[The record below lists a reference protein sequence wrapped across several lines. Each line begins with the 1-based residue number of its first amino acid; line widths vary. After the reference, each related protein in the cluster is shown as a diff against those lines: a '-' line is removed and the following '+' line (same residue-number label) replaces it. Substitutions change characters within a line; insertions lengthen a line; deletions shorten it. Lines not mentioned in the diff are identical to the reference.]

1 MKEWEKQQEDTNPS
15 RETAQYSLENLLHQ
29 SQGENHP
36 QPIRLQPSAGKTE
49 EGKGVSSKPI
59 EKNPS
64 RQKQLDV
71 TEKDSVPEPAKKR
84 PAFWKVKNPIQTLR
98 QHWEESN
105 RDEEPDEMERIY
117 GTRSMLHPVDSGEAS
132 EKKPLTP
139 EFGYLFEKT
148 DHVQDDSLFSHSPK
162 EEKAPAPSLF
172 FQEKKEEEQSQPV
185 EDADKN
191 PAVSCVQEK
200 NMGKEKE
207 KDQPSISRKIEKN
220 VLPEE
225 GNPLISSL
233 HPVRKG
239 SRPSKKQEALVHEKK
254 PSEPLGKENLKQG
267 TPLKLEKELEKHPAA
282 ETPKAQPSIPDKKA
296 ESLPHRAKPDKTSV
310 RTEPE
315 PQSKEEKSAHKEN
328 SSPDK
333 NTKGTSVPASRYEA
347 LFGKAQPA
355 PSKGQKSGP
364 SILEGN
370 NKKHKGEKPLYT
382 VRHRSPLILLEAEEM
397 QEALKDE
404 FEEYHRSQKKEPEM
418 VEPVPAKKKKK
429 PKKEK
434 SPEKKD
440 RFSIFGE
447 KEPEEASGPSPVS
460 PSLPALEDYT
470 SPDDAFSVKAD
481 LIDRMRSLILRT
493 VVTGIMSFL
502 GIIATLLFALPI
514 PSLEILHTNAYWY
527 LALNLV
533 LLAISAGVC
542 YVPIKEGGKALLRLK
557 GNSDSA
563 ISFAVWV
570 TLIHGIVAFFS
581 SYTYLQKSLSVYGC
595 LATLGLFLNSWG
607 KLIMVRRI
615 YSNFKFVAYPETK
628 HVVKIISDESFAEK
642 LCRGMGLQKSI
653 IAYDKPVGF
662 LSNFLRL
669 SYEPDPSE
677 KLAGKLAPV
686 GVLASFA
693 VAAMALL
700 FSQDIQSTLAALSI
714 SACICVPMCCV
725 PAVNL
730 LIRGACKRTLD
741 MGAMLVGYPGVR
753 QFADTNAVILDAN
766 QLYPEGS
773 VILHGI
779 KGFSGER
786 IDQAILEA
794 GAVLTKAKVPIA
806 STFDQIIKGKGD
818 LFPKVDSVSY
828 EDEKG
833 VIGWVGGRRVL
844 VGNRKLLEDHGITPP
859 ERSFE
864 EQYQQDG
871 RQITYLATAG
881 ELRAMFVTSY
891 IPNEKLM
898 AQMRKLESEGICF
911 LIRTND
917 PNVTAQMVSDHF
929 HVYYR
934 SVRILS
940 DQLSQRLEEEQEEEK
955 TARAYLAIRGKRP
968 AAMQRLLL
976 SCIRVRNKITLSLML
991 QSIAVVLGFVLTAF
1005 LIIASGL
1012 AQLGTLEMLIYT
1024 LFWILAVLIVPC
1036 IHKP

>member
-36 QPIRLQPSAGKTE
+36 QSTRLQPSAGKADE
-49 EGKGVSSKPI
+49 SKGGSNKPM

-64 RQKQLDV
+64 DQKQLDV
-71 TEKDSVPEPAKKR
+71 TEKGSVPAPAKKR

-105 RDEEPDEMERIY
+105 RDDEPDEMERIY
-117 GTRSMLHPVDSGEAS
+117 GNRSMLHPVDSGESS

-148 DHVQDDSLFSHSPK
+148 DSVQEDSLFSHSPK
-162 EEKAPAPSLF
+162 GEKAPAPSLF
-172 FQEKKEEEQSQPV
+172 SQEKKEEEQSQPV
-185 EDADKN
+185 TDADKN
-191 PAVSCVQEK
+191 PAASCVQGK
-200 NMGKEKE
+200 NVDKKKEKYP
-207 KDQPSISRKIEKN
+207 PSISRKIEKN

-233 HPVRKG
+233 HPVRQN
-239 SRPSKKQEALVHEKK
+239 SHPSKKQEALVHEKK
-254 PSEPLGKENLKQG
+254 SSEHLRKEKMQEG
-267 TPLKLEKELEKHPAA
+267 TPLKLEKGLEKHTAA
-282 ETPKAQPSIPDKKA
+282 GTPKAQPSISDEKT
-296 ESLPHRAKPDKTSV
+296 ESHPHPAKPDKKSV
-310 RTEPE
+310 RTAPE
-315 PQSKEEKSAHKEN
+315 PQGKAEESVHKEN

-370 NKKHKGEKPLYT
+370 KKKHKEEKPLYT
-382 VRHRSPLILLEAEEM
+382 VRHLSPLILLEAEEI
-397 QEALKDE
+397 QEALQDE
-404 FEEYHRSQKKEPEM
+404 YEEYHRSQKKEPEL

-429 PKKEK
+429 P
-434 SPEKKD
+434 SEKKD

-460 PSLPALEDYT
+460 PPLPALEDYT

-493 VVTGIMSFL
+493 AVTGIMSFL
-502 GIIATLLFALPI
+502 GIVATLLFALPI
-514 PSLEILHTNAYWY
+514 PAFEILHTNAYWY

-607 KLIMVRRI
+607 KLMMVRRI

-686 GVLASFA
+686 GVMASLA

-700 FSQDIQSTLAALSI
+700 FSQDIQSMLAALSI

-730 LIRGACKRTLD
+730 LIRGACNRALN

-766 QLYPEGS
+766 QLYPENS

-794 GAVLTKAKVPIA
+794 GAVLTKAKTPIA

-891 IPNEKLM
+891 VPNQKLM

-911 LIRTND
+911 LVRTSD
-917 PNVTAQMVSDHF
+917 PNVTAHMVSDHF

-934 SVRILS
+934 SVRILP
-940 DQLSQRLEEEQEEEK
+940 DQLSQRLEDEQEEEK

-1012 AQLGTLEMLIYT
+1012 AQLGTLEMLTYT
-1024 LFWILAVLIVPC
+1024 LFWILAILIVPC
-1036 IHKP
+1036 IHKS